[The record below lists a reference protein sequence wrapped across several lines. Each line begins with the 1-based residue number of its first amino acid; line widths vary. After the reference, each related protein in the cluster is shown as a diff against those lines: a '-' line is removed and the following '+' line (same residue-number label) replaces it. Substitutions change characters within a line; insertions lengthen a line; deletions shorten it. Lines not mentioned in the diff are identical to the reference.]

1 MWSPRDH
8 VAIPDP
14 AARVSTAVVIPLA
27 QEVAAQKTADSD
39 DLVISEN
46 QLGPAG
52 QSAVTSSVSASL
64 YCEICP
70 QTALRPYPFMSGH
83 DTSRT
88 RPPSCRID
96 FDSGRAG
103 CRELLDESS
112 ARCPR
117 INTHQVVWKS
127 SYHASPLAERGSTHE
142 LAATLIF
149 LASDA
154 AGSIAGQ
161 TLESAAAAASDNS
174 EVGQLRA
181 KLQGAGGPRVG
192 CSRRGQKV
200 GKPG

>member
-127 SYHASPLAERGSTHE
+127 SYHASPLAERALPMNSRPLSSSSHRTLQAPSQAKPWSLRRPQHLITVRLANFAPNFKALVAQGSV
-142 LAATLIF
+142 AV
-149 LASDA
+149 DA
-154 AGSIAGQ
+154 
-161 TLESAAAAASDNS
+161 
-174 EVGQLRA
+174 V
-181 KLQGAGGPRVG
+181 K
-192 CSRRGQKV
+192 K
-200 GKPG
+200 